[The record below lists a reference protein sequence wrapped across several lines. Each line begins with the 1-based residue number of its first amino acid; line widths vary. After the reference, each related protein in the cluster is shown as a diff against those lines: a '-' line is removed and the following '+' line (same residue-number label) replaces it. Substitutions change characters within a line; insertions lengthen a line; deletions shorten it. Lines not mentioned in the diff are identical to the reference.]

1 VPIINLGQKVVAK
14 LGPLSHHNSENI
26 FYRLGFGKYRVCLN
40 YLKMRAKRP
49 KLKYIHEKSSL
60 KGSIELE
67 GSAIDFG
74 IDKGVREFV

>member
-1 VPIINLGQKVVAK
+1 M
-14 LGPLSHHNSENI
+14 
-26 FYRLGFGKYRVCLN
+26 RV
-40 YLKMRAKRP
+40 KRP